1 MEKQSV
7 SLYQPPHPTPHPL
20 SLQIVGAAKDPWHA
34 ILSKHALDLVT
45 HMYVVDGNWGFM
57 TLSSN
62 SKSGHW
68 SVVAKA
74 NSGTLS
80 TGLWNA
86 IDTDAVDTDRSQA
99 GTLPRLLAG
108 TSAGS
113 LKGPHWVRTALYLLH
128 TSCYWDSA
136 RAPGATLTVSLSLER
151 KHNGPIHDK
160 PL

>member
-1 MEKQSV
+1 
-7 SLYQPPHPTPHPL
+7 
-20 SLQIVGAAKDPWHA
+20 
-34 ILSKHALDLVT
+34 
-45 HMYVVDGNWGFM
+45 M

-99 GTLPRLLAG
+99 GTLPQLLALK
-108 TSAGS
+108 SAGS
-113 LKGPHWVRTALYLLH
+113 RKGPTGCEQRSTCCTLPVIAILQAHFMFLLVLSESTLDPKNAVPDDMSSKH
-128 TSCYWDSA
+128 DSA
-136 RAPGATLTVSLSLER
+136 V
-151 KHNGPIHDK
+151 
-160 PL
+160 